1 MNEKGLLLII
11 SGPAGVGKGTI
22 VNYLVEGDSDYF
34 KSISATSRKP
44 RYMEHEGEDYYFI
57 TREEFMRRVENGE
70 MLEYTEYNGNFYGT
84 PLPPM
89 KAHFEA
95 GENVVLE
102 IETDG
107 AFQVKRKMP
116 EAVLIFICP
125 PSYEELESR
134 LRGRKTET
142 EEAILRRLA
151 TARHELALMPRYD
164 YVIINEDGKSDVS
177 AQYVRDIV
185 QAEKLSAKRGVP
197 RIVFPDQNK

>member
-1 MNEKGLLLII
+1 MKDKGLLLVI

-22 VNYLVEGDSDYF
+22 VNYLVEGDSNYF
-34 KSISATSRKP
+34 KSVSATSRSP
-44 RYMEHEGEDYYFI
+44 RYMEREGEDYYFV
-57 TREEFMRRVENGE
+57 TREEFMRRVKNGD
-70 MLEYTEYNGNFYGT
+70 MLEYTEYNGNYYGT
-84 PLPPM
+84 PYPPM

-142 EEAILRRLA
+142 EEAILRRLS
-151 TARHELALMPRYD
+151 TARHELALMPQYD
-164 YVIINEDGKSDVS
+164 YVIVNENGKSDIS
-177 AQYVRDIV
+177 AQMVRDIV
-185 QAEKLSAKRGVP
+185 LAEQLSSKRGVP
-197 RIVFPDQNK
+197 KIVFPENT

>member
-1 MNEKGLLLII
+1 MIDKGLLLII

-22 VNYLVEGDSDYF
+22 VNYLVEGESDYF
-34 KSISATSRKP
+34 KSVSATSRKP
-44 RYMEHEGEDYYFI
+44 RYMEREGEDYYFV
-57 TREEFMRRVENGE
+57 TREEFMRRVNAGE

-125 PSYEELESR
+125 PSYEQLEAR

-142 EEAILRRLA
+142 EEAIVRRLS
-151 TARHELALMPRYD
+151 TAKYELSVMPRYD
-164 YVIINEDGKSDVS
+164 YVIVNEDGKSELS
-177 AQYVRDIV
+177 AQYVREIV
-185 QAEKLSAKRGVP
+185 RAERLSSKRGLP
-197 RIVFPDQNK
+197 HIVIPE

>member
-1 MNEKGLLLII
+1 MNKKGLLLII

-22 VNYLVEGDSDYF
+22 VNYLVENDGTYF
-34 KSISATSRKP
+34 KSISATSREP
-44 RYMEHEGEDYYFI
+44 RYMEHEGVDYYYV
-57 TREEFMRRVENGE
+57 TREEFLRRVENGE

-107 AFQVKRKMP
+107 AFQVKRKVP

-125 PSYEELESR
+125 PSYEQLEAR
-134 LRGRKTET
+134 LRGRNTET
-142 EEAILRRLA
+142 EKEIQNRLA
-151 TARHELALMPRYD
+151 TARHELELMPQYD
-164 YVIINEDGKSDVS
+164 YVIVNEEGKSDLS
-177 AQYVRDIV
+177 AQYVREIV
-185 QAEKLSAKRGVP
+185 RAEQLSAKRGVP
-197 RIVFPDQNK
+197 GIVFPG